1 MGIQKKK
8 KLCVSASASLNMDIF
23 ISNKKDEPVVSEIKE
38 ISKILSEKP
47 KVQQTIQ
54 TERDQTTKKEIIWS
68 LYIVSC

>member
-1 MGIQKKK
+1 
-8 KLCVSASASLNMDIF
+8 MDIF

-38 ISKILSEKP
+38 MSKILSEKP